1 MTPTASALTVPSRRD
16 ALALI
21 GAALALGACS
31 PFGPSEI
38 ASTTVNGR
46 TIRVFARG
54 SASRSSSVEQSGQTT
69 RLTLGNNQVVIVNPD
84 GRVSVNGT
92 ETAHGPFTE
101 LSITIGDGDRIEV
114 KVVK

>member
-1 MTPTASALTVPSRRD
+1 MTRTAHDLAAPSRRN
-16 ALALI
+16 AFLMI
-21 GAALALGACS
+21 GAALALGAC
-31 PFGPSEI
+31 FGPSEI

-46 TIRVFARG
+46 TIKVYATG
-54 SASRSSSVEQSGQTT
+54 SASRSSSIEQSGQTT